1 MLRNRIVNHHY
12 LTLTKLLS
20 RTVIF
25 ISMATILG
33 CSNPPDSDKDSEPN
47 KISEGIG
54 PAVAWSQLKLW
65 NQDRQSHTWPA
76 LLQSC
81 KTLARRKKVWKNL
94 CIEAKKLIKPSDQQA
109 RVFFQR
115 YFTPHKL
122 FNSKGTQ
129 TGIVT
134 GYFVPTLL
142 GSNIR
147 DQVYKHAIYA
157 RPRSMINVSL
167 RSLYP
172 DKLTGMRLR
181 GRVKGN
187 KLIPFYS
194 RKQIDSKP
202 YPLKGYEILYVKD
215 PIALFFMHIQGSGY
229 IKTPDGKVITVGY
242 ADQNGHPYVPIG
254 RVLVKTGAV
263 PLQKI
268 SLQSIRQ
275 WMIDNPAKQQKLMN
289 HNPSYIFF
297 HVIPAPL
304 GSLGV
309 PLTDGRSIA
318 IDRRKIPLGLP
329 VWIETSYPD
338 IKTSSTTLQ
347 KIMTSSHSKLNRLF
361 MAQDTGG
368 AINGAVRADVFWG
381 QGNDAKL
388 LAGHMNQKGIM
399 YVLLPKDKPT
409 NTLNSESQ
417 EKP

>member
-1 MLRNRIVNHHY
+1 MTAV
-12 LTLTKLLS
+12 
-20 RTVIF
+20 
-25 ISMATILG
+25 LG
-33 CSNPPDSDKDSEPN
+33 CSKPPEPN
-47 KISEGIG
+47 KSPIPDIAEGIG
-54 PAVAWSQLKLW
+54 QSVEWSQLKLW
-65 NQDRQSHTWPA
+65 NKDRQGQAWPA

-81 KTLARRKKVWKNL
+81 RTLGRKKEAWKNL
-94 CIEAKKLIKPSDQQA
+94 CAEAKKLITPSDQQA
-109 RVFFQR
+109 RMFFQK
-115 YFTPHKL
+115 YFIPHKL
-122 FNSKGTQ
+122 FNNKGTQ
-129 TGIVT
+129 TGVVT

-142 GSNIR
+142 GSHTR
-147 DQVYKHAIYA
+147 DKVYRHAIYA
-157 RPRSMINVSL
+157 RPRNMINVDL

-181 GRVKGN
+181 GRVKGS

-229 IKTPDGKVITVGY
+229 IKTPEGKVVTVGY

-263 PLQKI
+263 PLKKI
-268 SLQSIRQ
+268 SLQTIRQ
-275 WMIDNPAKQQKLMN
+275 WMTDHPARQQELMN

-318 IDRRKIPLGLP
+318 VDRRKIPLGLP

-338 IKTSSTTLQ
+338 IKTPSTRLQ
-347 KIMTSSHSKLNRLF
+347 KIIAHSKSKLNRLF
-361 MAQDTGG
+361 LAQDTGG
-368 AINGAVRADVFWG
+368 AISGAVRADVFWG

-399 YVLLPKDKPT
+399 YVLLPKKKPAKAPQH
-409 NTLNSESQ
+409 SGSQ
-417 EKP
+417 KKR